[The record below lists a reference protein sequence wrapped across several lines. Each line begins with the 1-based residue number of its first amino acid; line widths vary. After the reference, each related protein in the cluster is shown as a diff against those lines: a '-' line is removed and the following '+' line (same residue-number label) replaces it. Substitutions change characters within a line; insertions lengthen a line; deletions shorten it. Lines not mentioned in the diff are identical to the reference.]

1 MNAVTLKPGRE
12 RSVLQGHPW
21 IFSGAIESGCDIP
34 AATPVQVFSSKSEVL
49 GTGIYSPASMIRVR
63 LLKGDIKDL
72 VRKAIG
78 KRTFL
83 SAASAARLIYAEND
97 GIPGL
102 IVDSYANHF
111 VLQITS
117 ALAEYYKPQILEVL
131 QEYHPKSISERL
143 DTDARKKE
151 GLEVGTWRL
160 LAGDNPPD
168 LIEIEENGL
177 KFLVDI
183 RKGHKTGYYLDQRE
197 ARALVGSLSKDKTV
211 LNCFCYT
218 GGFGLYAACG
228 GAKEVTQVDLSE
240 EALALAQKNA
250 ELNAG
255 GLKSTPTIVRADVF
269 KYLRF
274 LRDAG
279 RHFDLIVLDP
289 PKFAESKSQLMKAAR
304 GYKDI
309 NLLAM
314 KLLAPGGTL
323 ATFSC
328 SGAMT
333 PEFFDTILREA
344 SVDAKRDFQIIARTR
359 QASDH
364 PVALN
369 FPEGLY
375 LKGVVL
381 RAND

>member
-1 MNAVTLKPGRE
+1 MTAVTLKLGRE

-21 IFSGAIESGCDIP
+21 IFSGALED
-34 AATPVQVFSSKSEVL
+34 AALPLGPVEVL
-49 GTGIYSPASMIRVR
+49 SSRGEELGFGVYSPNSMIRVR
-63 LLKGDIKDL
+63 LLKGDIKEII
-72 VRKAIG
+72 RKAIA
-78 KRTFL
+78 KR
-83 SAASAARLIYAEND
+83 SVASATRLVYAEND
-97 GIPGL
+97 GVPGL
-102 IVDSYANHF
+102 IVDSYAGHM

-117 ALAEYYKPQILEVL
+117 GLAEYYKPQIIEALKEFN
-131 QEYHPKSISERL
+131 PKSISERL
-143 DTDARKKE
+143 DTDARRKE
-151 GLEVGTWRL
+151 GLEEGNWRL
-160 LAGDNPPD
+160 LDGENPPE

-197 ARALVGSLSKDKTV
+197 ARELVGSLAAGKTV

-218 GGFGLYAACG
+218 GGFGLYAAKG
-228 GAKEVTQVDLSE
+228 GATAVTQVDLSE
-240 EALALAQKNA
+240 EALLLAQKNYA
-250 ELNAG
+250 LNFPASQIPHY
-255 GLKSTPTIVRADVF
+255 LMRADVF
-269 KYLRF
+269 KYLRS

-289 PKFAESKSQLMKAAR
+289 PKFAETKSQLMKAAR

-314 KLLAPGGTL
+314 KLLAPGGVL